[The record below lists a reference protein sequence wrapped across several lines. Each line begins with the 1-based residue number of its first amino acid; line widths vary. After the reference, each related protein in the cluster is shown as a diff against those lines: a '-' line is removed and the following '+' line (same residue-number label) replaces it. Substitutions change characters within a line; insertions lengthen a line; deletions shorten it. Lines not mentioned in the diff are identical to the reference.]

1 MPRKR
6 PPKPVFRQLMLDMGD
21 DADQIGPTPC
31 KKCGTRSLVK
41 APPPV
46 PPGFTAADM
55 FSEEFNAAA
64 VSTFVCAGCGAER
77 ADAGDW
83 PEP

>member
-1 MPRKR
+1 MTEQRS
-6 PPKPVFRQLMLDMGD
+6 PPPIFRQLMLDMGD
-21 DADQIGPTPC
+21 DSDQIVPTPC
-31 KKCGTRSLVK
+31 KRCGTRSLVK
-41 APPPV
+41 APPPI
-46 PPGFTAADM
+46 PPDFTAADM